1 MIWFDLDNSP
11 HVPLFRPVFKE
22 LDIKN
27 VKYVVTSR
35 KFAQTTGLLKF
46 WNIPY
51 TGIGAHAG
59 KSKVKKVT
67 NLLGRSLMLRKFIK
81 NLPVKLAVSH
91 GSRAQLVTCKLLGI
105 RSILML
111 DYEYTEAKIFNTL
124 STKLLMPECI
134 PDERLKSAGF
144 DLKKVIRYRGIK
156 EELYLKD
163 FIPDKNFRNSIGIN
177 EEDILVVIRPPGMSS
192 NYHEARS
199 ENLLVESLRHFP
211 SQDNTVCL
219 IINRTERER
228 DFILSNIGLK
238 PNIRFLEKA
247 VDGLQ
252 LLYAA
257 DIAVSGGG
265 TMNRESAMLGTK
277 TYSIFTGKTPY
288 IDEWLEQQGKLKL
301 IRNVDEIEKIE
312 AKREIKSLSP
322 SYSAFAI
329 EDVLNVLL
337 ENSN

>member
-11 HVPLFRPVFKE
+11 HVPLFRPVLAE
-22 LDIKN
+22 LDKKN
-27 VKYVVTSR
+27 VKYTVTSR
-35 KFAQTTGLLKF
+35 NFAQTTDLLKL

-67 NLLGRSLMLRKFIK
+67 NLLGRSMKLRKFIK
-81 NLPVKLAVSH
+81 RLPVKLAVSH
-91 GSRAQLVTCKLLGI
+91 GSRAQLVACKLLGI
-105 RSILML
+105 KSILML

-134 PDERLKSAGF
+134 PGERLKSAGF

-163 FIPDKNFRNSIGIN
+163 FVPDENFRNEIGIKEN
-177 EEDILVVIRPPGMSS
+177 EILVVVRPPGMSS
-192 NYHEARS
+192 NYHDPRS
-199 ENLLVESLRHFP
+199 EQLLIESLRYFS

-219 IINRTERER
+219 IINRTQKER
-228 DFILSNIGLK
+228 DFILSNTEMK

-277 TYSIFTGKTPY
+277 TFSIFTGKTPY
-288 IDEWLEQQGKLKL
+288 IDEWLEEQGKLKM
-301 IRNVDEIEKIE
+301 IRNINEIAKIE
-312 AKREIKSLSP
+312 AKREKKSLSP
-322 SYSAFAI
+322 AYSMKAI
-329 EDVLNVLL
+329 DDVLKVLL